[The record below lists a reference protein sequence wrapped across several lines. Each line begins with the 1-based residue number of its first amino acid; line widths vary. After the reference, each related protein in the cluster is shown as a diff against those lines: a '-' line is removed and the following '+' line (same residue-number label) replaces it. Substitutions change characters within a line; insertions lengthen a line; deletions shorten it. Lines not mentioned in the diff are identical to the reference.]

1 MLTVLATA
9 TSDALTTLENAKEY
23 LGVTDSKDDQFI
35 DRLILR
41 SSRRVTTYLGRPLL
55 LQTYQDLL
63 PSHGSVN
70 LLLPRHPIKTVLR
83 LFDSSD
89 TGSALALSATDYRI
103 DSRTGMLNRDRGWA
117 WTVQIDAHAVTDLPT
132 PGGEYRTWLVEW
144 SAGYIGPNGT
154 SSTGHG
160 NTSTGQTLPEDLEE
174 ACLELIKASYLRRTR
189 SDDIQSERVGDVS
202 VSYREGSSTSVPATV
217 AALLEPYRSVI

>member
-9 TSDALTTLENAKEY
+9 TSDALTTLENAKEF

-41 SSRRVTTYLGRPLL
+41 ASRRITTYLGRPLV
-55 LQTYQDLL
+55 LQTYQTLL
-63 PSHGSVN
+63 PSQGSVN
-70 LLLPRHPIKTVLR
+70 LLLPRYPIQTVLR

-89 TGSALALSATDYRI
+89 TGSAQAVTQYRV
-103 DSRTGMLNRDRGWA
+103 DREAGLLNRDAGWS
-117 WTVQIDAHAVTDLPT
+117 WTVQLDAHAVTDLPT

-160 NTSTGQTLPEDLEE
+160 NTSTGSTLPEDLEE
-174 ACLELIKASYLRRTR
+174 ACLELIKDRYLARSR
-189 SDDIQSERVGDVS
+189 SDAVQSEKVGDVS
-202 VSYREGSSTSVPATV
+202 VTYRDGGSQQVPMTV
-217 AALLEPYRSVI
+217 AALLAPYQSVV